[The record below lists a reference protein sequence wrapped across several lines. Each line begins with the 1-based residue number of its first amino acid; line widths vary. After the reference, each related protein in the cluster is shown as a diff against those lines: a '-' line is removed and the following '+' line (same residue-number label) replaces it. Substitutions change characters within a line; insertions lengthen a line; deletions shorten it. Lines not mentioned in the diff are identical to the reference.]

1 MTLFEAS
8 KGIDDFLINHL
19 SSKDILFRPFDHVFL
34 FGSALYDDLNCNDV
48 DLLLIY
54 HSNLSEIIDLLR
66 DISSELQLEL
76 GTPVDLT
83 ILSEREEQEISFL
96 EHLQAPYLRIK

>member
-8 KGIDDFLINHL
+8 KGIDDFLINCL

-34 FGSALYDDLNCNDV
+34 FGSALCDDLNCNDV

-66 DISSELQLEL
+66 DISSELRLEL